1 MYFLSEE
8 EKRWVLRY
16 LAPQARARGVA
27 EDLRG
32 WNWHQPPLSP
42 IYDKTLLGVSEV
54 AGQYCPT
61 GRDLYLRRVLNVRV
75 PPSRPMV
82 QGAYL
87 HAILYRIVM
96 AAKRALYTC
105 ASSDPFGPS
114 TRLRTG
120 VAQENPSRTEGDPIK
135 ALRVLDHPD
144 LAPIDDDS
152 ALREPQDSAQ
162 DESLPVKGSIL
173 WDFQARRIVTR
184 VQEVL
189 AHQPHIG
196 MDSLVNLALPVIV
209 EQRLNGTFLG
219 LTPHLSA
226 DAFVWSE
233 QMVVDIKFGR
243 KQPFHRLSTTGYA
256 LAIESIYEYPVNI
269 GCVVYVSFQEGQ
281 VLIERDI
288 HHIDDELRQWFIES
302 RDERA
307 RLIEEEIDPGL
318 PHTCPEVCPYYPV
331 CHPE

>member
-8 EKRWVLRY
+8 EKRWVLRH

-32 WNWHQPPLSP
+32 WNWHRPPLSP
-42 IYDKTLLGVSEV
+42 IYDTTLGVSEV

-61 GRDLYLRRVLNVRV
+61 GRDLYLRHVLRVNV
-75 PPSRPMV
+75 PPSRQMV

-87 HAILYRIVM
+87 HALLERIILS
-96 AAKRALYTC
+96 AKRALYAC
-105 ASSDPFGPS
+105 EDDP
-114 TRLRTG
+114 
-120 VAQENPSRTEGDPIK
+120 VK
-135 ALRVLDHPD
+135 ALSVLDYPD
-144 LAPIDDDS
+144 LSPTDDAS
-152 ALREPQDSAQ
+152 ALREPQDGAL
-162 DESLPVKGSIL
+162 DESLPDKGSIL
-173 WDFQARRIVTR
+173 WSFQARRIVTR

-196 MDSLVNLALPVIV
+196 IDSLVNLALPVIV
-209 EQRLNGTFLG
+209 EQRINGSFLG
-219 LTPHLSA
+219 LKPHLSA

-243 KQPFHRLSTTGYA
+243 KEPFHRLSATGYA

-269 GCVVYVSFQEGQ
+269 GCVVYVSLEDGQ

-307 RLIEEEIDPGL
+307 RLVEEEIDPGL
-318 PHTCPEVCPYYPV
+318 PHVCPETCPYYQV